1 MTFDT
6 FGDRYEIFLPLIDLL
21 KSRFDI
27 VAAFAS
33 VDDQAGQILVDYPG
47 ITL

>member
-33 VDDQAGQILVDYPG
+33 VDD
-47 ITL
+47 

>member
-6 FGDRYEIFLPLIDLL
+6 FGDRNEIFLPLIDLL

-33 VDDQAGQILVDYPG
+33 VDD
-47 ITL
+47 